1 MSVVG
6 KRRENRQNDSY
17 IPFDYKTLKLRIRAF
32 CGEARFAAMV
42 GINTGRL
49 ARVLDEGGEF
59 TQGEILRA
67 AELLGLGGPEVTELF
82 FTKRVKEKQQ
92 KQNISDE
99 E

>member
-6 KRRENRQNDSY
+6 KRREDRQNDSY

-42 GINTGRL
+42 RMNPGRL

-67 AELLGLGGPEVTELF
+67 AALLGLDGPEVTGLF

>member
-6 KRRENRQNDSY
+6 KRREDRQNDSY
-17 IPFDYKTLKLRIRAF
+17 IPYDYKTLKLRIRAF
-32 CGEARFAAMV
+32 CGEARFAATV
-42 GINTGRL
+42 GMNPGRL

-59 TQGEILRA
+59 TQGEIRRA
-67 AELLGLGGPEVTELF
+67 AARLGLDGPEGTELF

>member
-6 KRRENRQNDSY
+6 KRREDRQNDNY
-17 IPFDYKTLKLRIRAF
+17 IPYDYKTLKLRIHAF
-32 CGEARFAAMV
+32 CGEVRFAAMV
-42 GINTGRL
+42 GMNPGRL
-49 ARVLDEGGEF
+49 ARILDEGGEF

-67 AELLGLGGPEVTELF
+67 AALLVLDGPEVTELF

>member
-17 IPFDYKTLKLRIRAF
+17 IPFDYKTLKLRIHAF

-42 GINTGRL
+42 GINPGRL

-67 AELLGLGGPEVTELF
+67 AALLGLDGSEVTELF

-92 KQNISDE
+92 KQNLSDE